1 MLSKKIFQHNVSDN
15 AFFPHYQAEAMN
27 QQLNTYVHH
36 SRKQGFCQREKNVM
50 ITDVAGRKR
59 EINTLFSF
67 LLPIK
72 NKKMNKPIVLIVLD
86 GWGISNSVAGN
97 PIREATLPTFDKLN
111 RFYPMTA
118 LQASGISVGLPWNTA
133 GNSEVGHM
141 TMGAGRVL
149 YQNLPRIS
157 LAIQDGSFFKNEM
170 LVKAMQTAKTNG
182 KKVHIMGLLSS
193 GSVHSHRDHITAL
206 LRLGKNEGLD
216 EIYIHAFTDGR
227 DSAPTA
233 GIQQYK
239 ELERTI
245 RLLGIGKVASLGGRN
260 FAMDRNNNWDR
271 IEKAYWMLTK
281 GTEKTASD
289 PNIVFEQAYAQN
301 ISDEY
306 IEPINITEGGKPLAL
321 IEEGDSVIF
330 FNFREDRAR
339 ELTQAFVLPTFD
351 GFERTKLNI
360 SFVTLTEYERG
371 LPVQVAF
378 PLEEVKHCLGEELSL
393 HNLKQ
398 LRIAETEKYAHVT
411 YFFNGG
417 NEKAFPG
424 EERLLVPSPA
434 VSHFDEIPEMSSP
447 KITETLLGAL
457 KENIYDFILV
467 NYANPDMV
475 AHTGN
480 EEASIKAVEATDKSL
495 SILIPA
501 ILKAGGVIL
510 MTADHGNVE
519 ELKRVSTGEVDTE
532 HSTNPVPL
540 WYITPDNHREKSAEI
555 MMREQSEVNGLLS
568 DVAPTVLDIMGL
580 KKPKEMNG
588 TSLLS
593 ILE

>member
-1 MLSKKIFQHNVSDN
+1 
-15 AFFPHYQAEAMN
+15 
-27 QQLNTYVHH
+27 
-36 SRKQGFCQREKNVM
+36 
-50 ITDVAGRKR
+50 
-59 EINTLFSF
+59 
-67 LLPIK
+67 
-72 NKKMNKPIVLIVLD
+72 MNKPMVLIVLD
-86 GWGISNSVAGN
+86 GWGISNSVIGN
-97 PIREATLPTFDKLN
+97 PIREANLPTFDKLN
-111 RFYPMTA
+111 RFYPVTA

-141 TMGAGRVL
+141 TIGAGRVL

-157 LAIQDGSFFKNEM
+157 LAIQDGSFFKNEVI
-170 LVKAMQTAKTNG
+170 LKAIRTAKTSN

-193 GSVHSHRDHITAL
+193 GSVHSHRDHLTAL
-206 LRLGKNEGLD
+206 LRLAKNEGLD
-216 EIYIHAFTDGR
+216 EVYIHAFTDGR

-245 RLLGIGKVASLGGRN
+245 RLTGIGKVASLGGRN

-271 IEKAYWMLTK
+271 IEKAYTMLTK
-281 GTEKTASD
+281 GSENIASD
-289 PNIVFEQAYAQN
+289 PMLVFEEAYAKN

-306 IEPINITEGGKPLAL
+306 IEPVNLSENNLPIAL
-321 IEEGDSVIF
+321 IEEGDTVIF

-339 ELTQAFVLPTFD
+339 ELTQAFVLPLFD
-351 GFERTKLNI
+351 GFERTKLNL
-360 SFVTLTEYERG
+360 SFVTMTEYEKN
-371 LPVQVAF
+371 LPVEVAF
-378 PLEEVKHCLGEELSL
+378 PPEKVAHCLGEELSL
-393 HNLKQ
+393 HNMKQ

-424 EERLLVPSPA
+424 EERILIPSPTT
-434 VSHFDEIPEMSSP
+434 SHFDEIPEMSSP
-447 KITETLLGAL
+447 KITETLLNIL
-457 KENIYDFILV
+457 KENTFDFILI

-480 EEASIKAVEATDKSL
+480 EEASIKAVEATDKTL

-501 ILKAGGVIL
+501 ILKVGGIIL

-519 ELKRVSTGEVDTE
+519 ELKRVSTGEKDTE

-540 WYITPDNHREKSAEI
+540 WYITPDNHREKTAEV
-555 MMREQSEVNGLLS
+555 MMREQNEVNGLLS
-568 DVAPTVLDIMGL
+568 DVAPTILALMGIE
-580 KKPKEMNG
+580 KPEEMNG
-588 TSLLS
+588 SSLLP